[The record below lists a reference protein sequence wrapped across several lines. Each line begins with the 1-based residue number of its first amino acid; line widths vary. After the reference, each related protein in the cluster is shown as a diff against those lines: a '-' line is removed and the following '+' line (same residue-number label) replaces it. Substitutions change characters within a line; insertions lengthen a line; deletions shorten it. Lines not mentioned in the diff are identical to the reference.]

1 MKRFFAATAC
11 LIFLGLLVH
20 SAAFAQHAT
29 TGDRKLDSLLGRI
42 NLQERSDPDGFLL
55 HLSRSYNVPEAEIR
69 LAKTRY
75 ELNAGDTYMST
86 ILSRIFNR
94 SVGDVAEEYSKNR
107 GQGWGVMAMNKGI
120 KPGSP
125 EFHRMKADA
134 RGSVSH
140 LKTLAKANTIRKN
153 QQMKKDRENAR
164 KTTDASQGKG
174 QGKGKKK

>member
-1 MKRFFAATAC
+1 MKKLFSAATC

-20 SAAFAQHAT
+20 GAAFAQHPT

-42 NLQERSDPDGFLL
+42 NLQERSDPDGFIL
-55 HLSRSYNVPEAEIR
+55 HLSRSTNVPEAEIR
-69 LAKTRY
+69 LARTRY

-86 ILSRIFNR
+86 ILSRILNR
-94 SVGDVAEEYSKNR
+94 SVGDVAEEYAKNR
-107 GQGWGVMAMNKGI
+107 DQGWGVMARNRGI

-134 RGSVSH
+134 RGSVNH
-140 LKTLAKANTIRKN
+140 LKTLAKAKKN
-153 QQMKKDRENAR
+153 QQSREMKKERENAR
-164 KTTDASQGKG
+164 KIKAASQDKG